1 MPELKARLVARGLE
15 GGGKKAV
22 LLARLQQAE
31 AVQAVAGQGSA
42 SDAMVLDV
50 EEEAHVLDDE
60 GEDDDD
66 HGSGG
71 NGGGRGRGRG
81 RSGDG
86 GRSGG
91 TERSGGV
98 GKKRKA
104 ESEQLTEVG
113 GDSQV
118 EAIVID

>member
-1 MPELKARLVARGLE
+1 MARGLE
-15 GGGKKAV
+15 SGGKKAV
-22 LLARLQQAE
+22 LLARLQQAVAE
-31 AVQAVAGQGSA
+31 QAVAGQGSA
-42 SDAMVLDV
+42 SDAMVLDD
-50 EEEAHVLDDE
+50 EEEVHALDGE

-81 RSGDG
+81 RSGGG

-91 TERSGGV
+91 TGRGGGA
-98 GKKRKA
+98 GKKRKV
-104 ESEQLTEVG
+104 ESEQSTEVG
-113 GDSQV
+113 GDSQM